1 VEARGVRHALGE
13 LPERER
19 RRAAH
24 VARRVSQRGDHRGHD
39 PRHGALETLR
49 APFRDDPEHGDA
61 RVPSPR
67 AVGHR
72 RGGVRQRVRRERQYL
87 GKHVLCRRVERQK
100 VHQARRNRLY
110 VLLVL
115 VVDFRGVAGKLA
127 LLGLA
132 AQRAERTQ
140 QRRHHL
146 GATQRL
152 GLVSGQ
158 ERYRVQ
164 RAAARDGVQVA
175 RAGDFHAKRH
185 DVFDSARQGPRLRL
199 RQLVQHLERQ
209 RRVPLLAGRDRVARD
224 REHGEHQPAQNVR
237 LVLRAPRGRVR
248 GERQRGAQRRGAHA
262 RRRIPEAALKQGA
275 ERGVVAGHG
284 ADDGLRQ
291 RREEHERHLA
301 VALLRALRALREEL
315 GERVPRAHRDGR
327 LGHLAHDVRD
337 GAAHRGDGLAHDALE
352 QRVLE
357 LLLARRRKRRPVR
370 QDFALEDHR
379 GELPHAR
386 VGVPARVAKERGD
399 ATPARIPD
407 ERLERRL
414 RDASGLVLRGQ
425 QRAEDLGEVLQ
436 RRARR
441 RSRRGGHLE
450 LSSRR
455 HETLNSGRAS
465 DTPTRFSVRARSAA
479 AERRRVGSRRES
491 RRERKTKS
499 VTE

>member
-1 VEARGVRHALGE
+1 MV
-13 LPERER
+13 PTM
-19 RRAAH
+19 
-24 VARRVSQRGDHRGHD
+24 VSVS
-39 PRHGALETLR
+39 
-49 APFRDDPEHGDA
+49 DA
-61 RVPSPR
+61 KST
-67 AVGHR
+67 
-72 RGGVRQRVRRERQYL
+72 
-87 GKHVLCRRVERQK
+87 
-100 VHQARRNRLY
+100 N
-110 VLLVL
+110 
-115 VVDFRGVAGKLA
+115 
-127 LLGLA
+127 
-132 AQRAERTQ
+132 
-140 QRRHHL
+140 
-146 GATQRL
+146 ATSRW
-152 GLVSGQ
+152 
-158 ERYRVQ
+158 
-164 RAAARDGVQVA
+164 
-175 RAGDFHAKRH
+175 
-185 DVFDSARQGPRLRL
+185 P
-199 RQLVQHLERQ
+199 
-209 RRVPLLAGRDRVARD
+209 
-224 REHGEHQPAQNVR
+224 
-237 LVLRAPRGRVR
+237 
-248 GERQRGAQRRGAHA
+248 
-262 RRRIPEAALKQGA
+262 
-275 ERGVVAGHG
+275 
-284 ADDGLRQ
+284 
-291 RREEHERHLA
+291 
-301 VALLRALRALREEL
+301 LLRALRALREEL

-465 DTPTRFSVRARSAA
+465 DTPTRFQSARGRRRRSGGESVEARIKTRTKNDEISDRMKRAVSLSLPDTPARSPLHLEASTLPAEPRVRARPPVS
-479 AERRRVGSRRES
+479 
-491 RRERKTKS
+491 
-499 VTE
+499 